1 MFDLIEDIMSF
12 IYRHQIIRKIAWQL
26 IITFVSVFLF
36 LTILFWIN
44 FEKMGYSSFDFNLL
58 LNTQAYFFLIQEY
71 SREIAYFLI
80 IEQAFFIFLL
90 WYMSNK
96 LDSPLKDNEVIKI
109 DIKDLSKIWLEG
121 DNAPMVDTSKFATEK
136 ANIVMINKQV
146 RDSIISLANLK
157 QDASTIF
164 LNDII
169 KPNLEKIHPK
179 HLEII
184 IKLLQLLEENITCP
198 SVVQHFEG
206 DPNSAYGKLPAK
218 RREGERV
225 DTVTLDGKTRFDIYE
240 RISLLRHSL
249 HVAYKIVELLNES
262 KEYKSYK
269 KTLFGK
275 AIIVALGHDIG
286 KISNF
291 SLRESYIKEQR
302 LEGNPKTAFNS
313 LRKMQEHQKIS
324 YIIFYAL
331 FKNYPDLKEL
341 ATTVQNH
348 HLGSIDKDDKLLKL
362 LIDADKQTRDYELD
376 AYLQK
381 SEEFEKIR
389 AKELENIIT
398 TVPQKNNTVYQDTKK
413 IASKAL
419 DKNSQ
424 VLQSEAKD
432 KDITNEISI
441 LELKELQERFALNFY
456 ECKKQFFLFTM
467 DDNTKEL
474 QELIFNFKFK
484 NTEKE
489 FYKGEKDLFVLVEC
503 GVINGNR
510 TDTMNY
516 FYDLSDEINKKLNKK
531 IKIGFAMFRDC
542 KDIDEAISGCGKA
555 LEHIKNN
562 SQVIYSDYKDF
573 KISTNDK
580 ILISDDAELTTDD
593 AELTIKD
600 EIPQEN
606 TDTVDIKEQSDILK
620 ENVNAQSIEKI
631 FEIAESKIQKVEYS
645 LDQEENFDILLIEVK
660 FLEILKSKINTFK
673 RKGFSKIVQAISFK
687 KHVLFSR
694 ECLLDSLADAL
705 NVKNKDLEAKLNFLI
720 RYYRNH
726 SDENKR
732 LIWFVNVDKGFYHS
746 TYLLNSNE
754 KQEGSE
760 EFFCIP
766 FDGNRAFGMSVS
778 ELSIHKSN
786 SSLKNYS
793 IKPYIK
799 KDKQ

>member
-26 IITFVSVFLF
+26 IITFASIFLF
-36 LTILFWIN
+36 LTILFWFN
-44 FEKMGYSSFDFNLL
+44 FKKMGYSSFDFNLL
-58 LNTQAYFFLIQEY
+58 LNVQAYIFLIKEY
-71 SREIAYFLI
+71 AREIAYFLI
-80 IEQAFFIFLL
+80 IEQVLFILLL

-96 LDSPLKDNEVIKI
+96 LSKPLKDREIIKI
-109 DIKDLSKIWLEG
+109 DIRDLAKIWLES
-121 DNAPMVDTSKFATEK
+121 DNAPMVDTSKLATEK
-136 ANIVMINKQV
+136 ANTIMANRQM
-146 RDSIISLANLK
+146 RDSIISLSNLK
-157 QDASTIF
+157 QDASQIF

-179 HLEII
+179 HLEMI

-198 SVVQHFEG
+198 SVVQLFEG
-206 DPNSAYGKLPAK
+206 DPNSAYGKLPA
-218 RREGERV
+218 RRKEGERV

-249 HVAYKIVELLNES
+249 HVAYKIIELLNDG
-262 KEYKSYK
+262 KEYKSFK

-291 SLRESYIKEQR
+291 NLRESYIKEQR
-302 LEGNPKTAFNS
+302 LEGNTKTAFNS
-313 LRKMQEHQKIS
+313 LRRMQEHQKIS
-324 YIIFYAL
+324 YIIFYEL

-341 ATTVQNH
+341 AATVQNH
-348 HLGSIDKDDKLLKL
+348 HLGSIDKNDKLLKL
-362 LIDADKQTRDYELD
+362 LIDADKQTREYELD
-376 AYLQK
+376 AYLQN

-389 AKELENIIT
+389 AKELENIII
-398 TVPQKNNTVYQDTKK
+398 TVPQKNNIVQQDTKK
-413 IASKAL
+413 TPSHVLENKSQNIQNKTKDENIASK
-419 DKNSQ
+419 
-424 VLQSEAKD
+424 
-432 KDITNEISI
+432 ISI
-441 LELKELQERFALNFY
+441 LELKELQERFVLNFY

-467 DDNTKEL
+467 DNNTKEL

-489 FYKGEKDLFVLVEC
+489 FYKDKKDLFVLVEC

-542 KDIDEAISGCGKA
+542 RDINEAISGCVKA

-580 ILISDDAELTTDD
+580 ILISDDAES
-593 AELTIKD
+593 TIKD
-600 EIPQEN
+600 EILQEK
-606 TDTVDIKEQSDILK
+606 TDAVDIKEQSDILK

-694 ECLLDSLADAL
+694 ECLLESLADAL

-732 LIWFVNVDKGFYHS
+732 LIWFVNIDKGFYHS

-754 KQEGSE
+754 KQEGGE

-766 FDGNRAFGMSVS
+766 FDGNRAFGMSAS

-786 SSLKNYS
+786 SSLKNYN
-793 IKPYIK
+793 IKPYVK
-799 KDKQ
+799 KDRQ

>member
-12 IYRHQIIRKIAWQL
+12 IYRHQIIRRIAWQL
-26 IITFVSVFLF
+26 IITFISIFIF
-36 LTILFWIN
+36 LTILFWFN
-44 FEKMGYSSFDFNLL
+44 FKKMGYSSFDFNLL
-58 LNTQAYFFLIQEY
+58 LNVQAYTFLIKEY
-71 SREIAYFLI
+71 AREIAYFLI
-80 IEQAFFIFLL
+80 IEQVLFILLL

-96 LDSPLKDNEVIKI
+96 LSKPSKDNEIIKI
-109 DIKDLSKIWLEG
+109 DIKDLAKIWLES
-121 DNAPMVDTSKFATEK
+121 DNVPMVDTSKLATEK
-136 ANIVMINKQV
+136 ANTIMANRQM

-157 QDASTIF
+157 QDASQIF

-179 HLEII
+179 HLEMI

-198 SVVQHFEG
+198 SVVQLFEG

-218 RREGERV
+218 RKEGERV

-249 HVAYKIVELLNES
+249 HVAYKIIELLNDS
-262 KEYKSYK
+262 KEYKSFK

-286 KISNF
+286 KISKFN
-291 SLRESYIKEQR
+291 LRESYIKEQR
-302 LEGNPKTAFNS
+302 LEGNTKTAFNS
-313 LRKMQEHQKIS
+313 LRRMQEHQKIS
-324 YIIFYAL
+324 YIIFYEL

-341 ATTVQNH
+341 AATVQNH
-348 HLGSIDKDDKLLKL
+348 HLGSIDKNDKLLKL
-362 LIDADKQTRDYELD
+362 LIDADKQTREYELD
-376 AYLQK
+376 AYLQN

-389 AKELENIIT
+389 AKELENIII
-398 TVPQKNNTVYQDTKK
+398 TVPQKNNIVQKKSQNIQNKTK
-413 IASKAL
+413 
-419 DKNSQ
+419 DEN
-424 VLQSEAKD
+424 
-432 KDITNEISI
+432 ITNEISI
-441 LELKELQERFALNFY
+441 LELKELQERFALNFSEY
-456 ECKKQFFLFTM
+456 KKQFFLFTM
-467 DDNTKEL
+467 DHNTKEL

-489 FYKGEKDLFVLVEC
+489 FYKDKKDLFVLVEC

-542 KDIDEAISGCGKA
+542 KDINEAISGCAKT

-580 ILISDDAELTTDD
+580 ILISDNAELTT
-593 AELTIKD
+593 ED
-600 EIPQEN
+600 EISQEEVN
-606 TDTVDIKEQSDILK
+606 ATDINEQSSILK
-620 ENVNAQSIEKI
+620 ENIDTQSIEKI
-631 FEIAESKIQKVEYS
+631 FEIAENKIQEVEYS
-645 LDQEENFDILLIEVK
+645 LNQEENFDISLIEVK

-673 RKGFSKIVQAISFK
+673 RKGFSKLVQAVSYK
-687 KHVLFSR
+687 KFVLFSR
-694 ECLLDSLADAL
+694 ECLLESLADAL
-705 NVKNKDLEAKLNFLI
+705 NVKNKDIEAKLNFLI

-732 LIWFVNVDKGFYHS
+732 LIWFVNVNKGFYHS

-754 KQEGSE
+754 KQEE
-760 EFFCIP
+760 YQEFFCIP
-766 FDGNRAFGMSVS
+766 FDGNRSFGMSAS
-778 ELSIHKSN
+778 ELSIHKDN
-786 SSLKNYS
+786 SSLRNYN
-793 IKPYIK
+793 IKPYVK
-799 KDKQ
+799 KDK